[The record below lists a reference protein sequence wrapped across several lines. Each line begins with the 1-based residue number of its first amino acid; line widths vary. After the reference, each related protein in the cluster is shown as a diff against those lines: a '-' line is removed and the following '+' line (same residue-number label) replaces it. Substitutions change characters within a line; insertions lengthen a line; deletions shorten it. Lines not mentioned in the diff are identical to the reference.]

1 MIKDKPINELTKEE
15 TLVVDKLIEA
25 WNVFAELPIAHDD
38 DITEFRRG
46 IHQCQNIILSR
57 PTSRVLN
64 SKIKDYNNANSS

>member
-1 MIKDKPINELTKEE
+1 MKDKPINELTKEE

-38 DITEFRRG
+38 SVTEFKRG
-46 IHQCQNIILSR
+46 IHQCKNIILSR
-57 PTSRVLN
+57 PTLRVLN